1 MNSTRRLHLLVLA
14 LLTLQ
19 VLLSADQQPLVWGA
33 ALLVLLAGLKLR
45 ESRSGAD
52 LQRVAL
58 TEWVALGLLAVLQP
72 ALAPSLLQGV
82 CAVLVLAAVLAQE
95 GSSQGALGPT
105 LRRSLQLCLAAVPL
119 LVLLFLLLPRLG
131 PLWSLGGAAVGRTG
145 ISGILDPG
153 AISRLVEDSS
163 PALRIS
169 WLQGAAP
176 APAQRY
182 WRVLVLDRFD
192 GRRWSRAS
200 LPLARGRQAAD
211 AVAPAPAAQQLWMA
225 EPSPLPLLPWGG
237 DGVPSEPSLRVS
249 SDGLLVSPAA
259 AGRRRL
265 YGINMS
271 VGDVPWRAV
280 PPQPGDLDLP
290 AGSNPRLEAIAAG
303 WRQRPAAERVQ
314 AAQALMLG
322 QGLRYTREPPPL
334 PQQAPLDALL
344 FDTRAGFC
352 EHFASAFTALM
363 RAAAVPARVV
373 VGYQGGEWVA
383 ETGWGAGYLEV
394 RQSDAHAWSE
404 IWLPGEGWR
413 RVDPTAW
420 VAPERILEGPAS
432 GWRRRISWWRHLERS
447 WTRLD
452 LAWNRWV
459 LRFDSRS
466 QSSLLGRWQRW
477 QGLLLLTG
485 LAATLGPLVW
495 WLQRPNAAPRERER
509 QRLERLLAGLCRHG
523 LEPLAG
529 EDLHCFC
536 RRAGEAQPEL
546 AAALHQLANAYNA
559 LRFAPEGRG
568 QEAAQTWAEA
578 RRELAQALRR
588 QRPRPVER
596 AH

>member
-1 MNSTRRLHLLVLA
+1 MNSARRLHLLVLA

-237 DGVPSEPSLRVS
+237 DGVPSEPALRVS

-265 YGINMS
+265 YGINTR

-363 RAAAVPARVV
+363 RAAAVPA
-373 VGYQGGEWVA
+373 
-383 ETGWGAGYLEV
+383 
-394 RQSDAHAWSE
+394 
-404 IWLPGEGWR
+404 